1 MLARHGEFSTCG
13 WAILVYCAA
22 GVFSRRSSQG
32 NTAWILLVSTAHTS
46 VVRGYLLSQMSRY
59 GAACI
64 ISFGPVKRDAE
75 KCTTGTT
82 RHAWIQIAHNSPVL
96 LFKYHNET
104 ADTSYESTCLRQ
116 AGELSIVRVL
126 NDYQPLSILHIYL
139 DMTRQ
144 VECKL
149 EELIFT
155 ICNVV
160 VCEKWTSYVT
170 RVCIILSL

>member
-1 MLARHGEFSTCG
+1 
-13 WAILVYCAA
+13 
-22 GVFSRRSSQG
+22 
-32 NTAWILLVSTAHTS
+32 
-46 VVRGYLLSQMSRY
+46 MSRY

-82 RHAWIQIAHNSPVL
+82 RQAWIRIAHNSPVL

-139 DMTRQ
+139 DMTSQ

-160 VCEKWTSYVT
+160 VCEK
-170 RVCIILSL
+170 